1 VTTVLDVQ
9 GVSKTFGSGELAVQA
24 LKPATFSVAA
34 GELAALLGPSGSGK
48 STLLLSI
55 SLILEPSAGRI
66 AMNGHE
72 VYNQGWTGIDVRRF
86 RRENIGFIFQA
97 HNLIPFL
104 TAQENVALPMH
115 LNGVGRRDATRRA
128 RELLD
133 YLEIG
138 RRADS
143 LPANLSGGEQ
153 QRVAIGRAL
162 ANQPPL
168 VLADE
173 PTAALD
179 TDRGTK
185 VMALF
190 RRIARERDTAVIT
203 VTHDRRMIE
212 GFDTVYYLKD
222 GSRRGGGRSPTGW
235 LQRSS
240 KPPPRTRR
248 SPVRSRCRAARGLR
262 RRSPARRPES
272 PCGRSR

>member
-1 VTTVLDVQ
+1 VAVLEVE

-24 LKPATFSVAA
+24 LKPATFRVEA

-55 SLILEPSAGRI
+55 SLILEPSSGRI
-66 AMNGHE
+66 LVNGHK
-72 VYNQGWTGIDVRRF
+72 VYDGGWTGIDVRRF
-86 RRENIGFIFQA
+86 RRENIGFVFQQ

-104 TAQENVALPMH
+104 TARENVALVMQ
-115 LNGVGRRDATRRA
+115 LNGAGRRQARRRA
-128 RELLD
+128 QELLD

-138 RRADS
+138 HRADS

-162 ANQPPL
+162 ANEPPL

-185 VMALF
+185 VMGLL
-190 RRIARERDTAVIT
+190 RKIARERRSAVIA

-212 GFDTVYYLKD
+212 GFDTVYYLDD
-222 GSRRGGGRSPTGW
+222 GRLSRSPG
-235 LQRSS
+235 
-240 KPPPRTRR
+240 
-248 SPVRSRCRAARGLR
+248 AALH
-262 RRSPARRPES
+262 
-272 PCGRSR
+272 

>member
-1 VTTVLDVQ
+1 MAVLEVER
-9 GVSKTFGSGELAVQA
+9 VSKTFGSGELAVHA
-24 LKPATFSVAA
+24 LKESSFAVAA

-55 SLILEPSAGRI
+55 SLILEPSTGRI
-66 AMNGHE
+66 VMNGRE
-72 VYNQGWTGIDVRRF
+72 VYNGGWIGIDVRRF
-86 RRENIGFIFQA
+86 RRENIGFIFQS

-104 TAQENVALPMH
+104 TARENVALVMQ
-115 LNGVGRRDATRRA
+115 LNGVGRREAARRA
-128 RELLD
+128 LELLD

-138 RRADS
+138 RRAES

-168 VLADE
+168 ILADE

-185 VMALF
+185 VMGLL
-190 RRIARERDTAVIT
+190 RKIARERGSAVIT

-212 GFDTVYYLKD
+212 GFDTVYYLDD
-222 GSRRGGGRSPTGW
+222 GRMSRTPQDAGH
-235 LQRSS
+235 
-240 KPPPRTRR
+240 
-248 SPVRSRCRAARGLR
+248 
-262 RRSPARRPES
+262 
-272 PCGRSR
+272 